1 MGTGWEGGKGGGG
14 RGLLALS
21 KGWKDPLCRLPPCSP
36 PPGPAVGLR
45 QSSWG
50 APPHSLPSPLPPQ
63 PTPPSA
69 PVRAQGAQA
78 AGLSTEGSP
87 LSPHSEGGLPP
98 ISPFFIA
105 FVGFLFFFKGAA
117 LYKEDKRILGGW
129 GGEDVRSWL

>member
-21 KGWKDPLCRLPPCSP
+21 KGWKAPPVPAAPLLTTPRPCCGAEAELLGGSSPQPALPP
-36 PPGPAVGLR
+36 
-45 QSSWG
+45 
-50 APPHSLPSPLPPQ
+50 PPQ

-78 AGLSTEGSP
+78 AGLSAEGSP
-87 LSPHSEGGLPP
+87 LSPHSEGGCPP
-98 ISPFFIA
+98 SPPFSLLLLVFF
-105 FVGFLFFFKGAA
+105 FFFKGAA
-117 LYKEDKRILGGW
+117 LYKEDKRILGGV